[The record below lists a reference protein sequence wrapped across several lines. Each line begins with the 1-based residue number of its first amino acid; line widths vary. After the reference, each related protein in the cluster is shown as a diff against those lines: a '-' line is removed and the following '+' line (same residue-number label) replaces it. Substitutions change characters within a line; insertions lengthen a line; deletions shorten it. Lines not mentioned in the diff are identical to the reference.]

1 MIFATFNR
9 VRVLKAANRAT
20 LYKIQALSVLKWQRP
35 FTKRKFAPLIVTGN
49 WPPYPTCSYWSEIMI
64 QTDYIS
70 LQFNIY
76 YPG

>member
-9 VRVLKAANRAT
+9 VRFLKAANRAN
-20 LYKIQALSVLKWQRP
+20 LCKIKALSVLKMAK
-35 FTKRKFAPLIVTGN
+35 TVYEFAPLIVTGN

-76 YPG
+76 